1 MLHGVYTV
9 LQVCM
14 STVRYVHVQFG
25 AYICAI
31 MYVILARASIDQNSD
46 HY

>member
-25 AYICAI
+25 AYICTFI
-31 MYVILARASIDQNSD
+31 IDHIAGKPLIHEQ
-46 HY
+46 